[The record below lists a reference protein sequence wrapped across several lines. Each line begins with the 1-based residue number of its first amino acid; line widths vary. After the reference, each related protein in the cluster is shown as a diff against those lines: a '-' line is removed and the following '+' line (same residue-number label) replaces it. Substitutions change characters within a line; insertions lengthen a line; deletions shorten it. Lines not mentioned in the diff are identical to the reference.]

1 MKIPFF
7 NTLKSFTQFLW
18 NWKLSGSPLVDQNTA
33 NLRAEI
39 CVACHNN
46 KSSKDVRGGC
56 GVCNKMGNKVLN
68 KMREEIISNNH
79 TTSDAKLL
87 TCGIC
92 GCDSRISVW
101 IPNYVLMDVNDSNA
115 YPSMCWKKGIE
126 RNSEL

>member
-39 CVACHNN
+39 CASCHNN
-46 KSSKDVRGGC
+46 KPSKDVRGGC

-68 KMREEIISNNH
+68 QMREQIIANNH
-79 TTSDAKLL
+79 TPHDGKLL
-87 TCGIC
+87 TCAIC

-101 IPNYVLMDVNDSNA
+101 IPNYVLMDKQDANA
-115 YPSMCWKKGIE
+115 YPSFCFKKAVLE
-126 RNSEL
+126 DREL